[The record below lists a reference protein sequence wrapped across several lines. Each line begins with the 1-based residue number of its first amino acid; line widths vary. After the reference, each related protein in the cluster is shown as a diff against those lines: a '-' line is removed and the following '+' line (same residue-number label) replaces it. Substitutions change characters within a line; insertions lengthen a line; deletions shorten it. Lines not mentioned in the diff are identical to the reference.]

1 MSRVHEF
8 ISSITQINW
17 PNWNPT
23 KIWWNLVR
31 SLVSF
36 PSDPVKSLQIWW
48 VFHRIWQ
55 VLANL
60 LRDLVRFDEISTGF
74 SKISLDF
81 HCFLSKLRLSPPL
94 SISTVATSIDFDC
107 RHLYR
112 FRLKP
117 IQPME
122 QQTQSDPL
130 KLSVGNKPFVL
141 PLTRIRSS
149 SSIA

>member
-94 SISTVATSIDFDC
+94 SISTVATSIDFDWNQFNLWNNKLNPT
-107 RHLYR
+107 RWSY
-112 FRLKP
+112 
-117 IQPME
+117 
-122 QQTQSDPL
+122 QSATSL
-130 KLSVGNKPFVL
+130 LFCHSLGSGRVQV
-141 PLTRIRSS
+141 
-149 SSIA
+149 